1 MLLND
6 SGCSLFIHFVM
17 KVSPFGKCALPPFSF
32 LPYPFFALD
41 ALRDVL
47 NRIAHRKHLIL
58 PWRVTKPCC
67 ESSAR
72 CVNEASL
79 QAALR
84 WKETPLCHQGLAQAV
99 THPCPVFFLRP
110 GNDNVRKPPAHMRIR
125 EKPPILHDASS
136 NWWKHQS
143 WSICKGLYWRIYQ
156 ILPHPSQIHGF
167 IDIVSNILPL

>member
-99 THPCPVFFLRP
+99 THPCPVFFFWGQGTTMW
-110 GNDNVRKPPAHMRIR
+110 GNPLLICAFERNRRYFTMPARTDENINHDQYAKDFIEESIKYYLIR
-125 EKPPILHDASS
+125 VKFMGSLI
-136 NWWKHQS
+136 
-143 WSICKGLYWRIYQ
+143 
-156 ILPHPSQIHGF
+156 
-167 IDIVSNILPL
+167 